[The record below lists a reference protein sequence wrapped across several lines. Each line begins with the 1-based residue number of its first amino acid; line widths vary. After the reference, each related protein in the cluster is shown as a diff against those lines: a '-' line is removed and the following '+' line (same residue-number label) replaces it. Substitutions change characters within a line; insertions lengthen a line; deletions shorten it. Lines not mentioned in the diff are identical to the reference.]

1 MNENKSNFTNF
12 SKLKFVITITILVV
26 VWAFAFL
33 FIKIGLKELSF
44 VNLTIMR
51 FLIVCL
57 VLILILFFQKKRF
70 SKLHKKD
77 IVPIFLLG
85 FFGVIVYHLGLNYGE
100 QFISPAA
107 ASLII
112 ATVPVEIIILSTIF
126 LKEKIGLKKLIGI
139 IIALCGVVVISIWG
153 KAGASIHI
161 EYISAVLAVLI
172 AAIMSALYTIA
183 GKKLLTRYSALSLTT
198 YVMLLGSLGLTPFIR
213 GSLLDQISKM
223 SMTGWFAVIFLGV
236 FSTVVGYGLWYIVL
250 KIKSASEISIYLY
263 AIPVLSTIISYF
275 MFKEKITLMFILGG
289 FLVIAGLIIVNIKA
303 KINFK

>member
-12 SKLKFVITITILVV
+12 SKLKFVLIITILVV

-33 FIKIGLKELSF
+33 FIKIGLEELSF

-57 VLILILFFQKKRF
+57 VLILILFFQKKRI

-112 ATVPVEIIILSTIF
+112 ATVPVQIIILSTIF
-126 LKEKIGLKKLIGI
+126 LKEKIGLKKSIGI

-198 YVMLLGSLGLTPFIR
+198 YAMLLGSLGLTPFIR

-275 MFKEKITLMFILGG
+275 MFKEKITFMFILGG
-289 FLVIAGLIIVNIKA
+289 FLVIVGLIIVNIRT

>member
-33 FIKIGLKELSF
+33 FIKIGLEELSF

-57 VLILILFFQKKRF
+57 VLTLILFFQKKRF

-112 ATVPVEIIILSTIF
+112 ATVPVQIIILSTIF
-126 LKEKIGLKKLIGI
+126 LKEKIGLKKLIGV

-198 YVMLLGSLGLTPFIR
+198 YAMLLGSLGLTPFIR

-223 SMTGWFAVIFLGV
+223 SMTGWFAVVFLGV
-236 FSTVVGYGLWYIVL
+236 LSTVVGYGLWYVVL

-275 MFKEKITLMFILGG
+275 MFKERITSMFILGG
-289 FLVIAGLIIVNIKA
+289 FLVIAGLIIVNIRT

>member
-12 SKLKFVITITILVV
+12 SKLKFVIKITILVV

-33 FIKIGLKELSF
+33 FIKIGLEELSF

-51 FLIVCL
+51 FLITCL

-126 LKEKIGLKKLIGI
+126 LKEKIGLKKLIGV

-161 EYISAVLAVLI
+161 EYISAVIAVLI

-198 YVMLLGSLGLTPFIR
+198 YAMLLGSLGLTPFIR
-213 GSLLDQISKM
+213 GSLLDQILKM

>member
-12 SKLKFVITITILVV
+12 SKLKFVLIITILVV

-33 FIKIGLKELSF
+33 FIKIGLEELSF

-112 ATVPVEIIILSTIF
+112 ATVPVQIIILSTIF

-289 FLVIAGLIIVNIKA
+289 FLVIAGLIIVNIRT

>member
-12 SKLKFVITITILVV
+12 SKLKFVLIITILVV

-112 ATVPVEIIILSTIF
+112 ATVPVQIIILSTIF

-139 IIALCGVVVISIWG
+139 IIALCGVVVISILG

-289 FLVIAGLIIVNIKA
+289 FLVIAGLIIVNIRT

>member
-12 SKLKFVITITILVV
+12 SKMKFVITITTLVV
-26 VWAFAFL
+26 VWAFAFP
-33 FIKIGLKELSF
+33 FIKIGLEELSF

-51 FLIVCL
+51 FLIVCV

-112 ATVPVEIIILSTIF
+112 ATVPVQIIILSTIF
-126 LKEKIGLKKLIGI
+126 LKEKIGLKKLIGV
-139 IIALCGVVVISIWG
+139 IIALCGVVIISIWG

-198 YVMLLGSLGLTPFIR
+198 YAMFLGSLGLTPFIR

-223 SMTGWFAVIFLGV
+223 SITGWFAVIFLGV

-289 FLVIAGLIIVNIKA
+289 FLVIVGLVIVNIRT

>member
-12 SKLKFVITITILVV
+12 SKLKFVLIITILVV

-33 FIKIGLKELSF
+33 FIKIGLEELSF

-77 IVPIFLLG
+77 IVPLFLLG

-112 ATVPVEIIILSTIF
+112 ATVPVQIIILSTIF

-289 FLVIAGLIIVNIKA
+289 FLVIAGLIIVNIRT

>member
-33 FIKIGLKELSF
+33 FIKIGLEELSF

-51 FLIVCL
+51 FLIACL

-126 LKEKIGLKKLIGI
+126 LKEKIGLKKLIGV

-198 YVMLLGSLGLTPFIR
+198 YAMLLGSLGLTPFIR
-213 GSLLDQISKM
+213 GSLLDQILKM

-250 KIKSASEISIYLY
+250 KIKSASEISVYLY

-289 FLVIAGLIIVNIKA
+289 FLVIAGLIIVNIRA

>member
-12 SKLKFVITITILVV
+12 SKLKFVLIITILVV

-112 ATVPVEIIILSTIF
+112 ATVPVQIIILSTIF

-275 MFKEKITLMFILGG
+275 MFKEKITFMFILGG
-289 FLVIAGLIIVNIKA
+289 FLVIAGLIIVNIRT

>member
-33 FIKIGLKELSF
+33 FIKIGLEELSF

-112 ATVPVEIIILSTIF
+112 ATVPVQIIILSTIF
-126 LKEKIGLKKLIGI
+126 LKEKIGLKKLIGV
-139 IIALCGVVVISIWG
+139 IIALGGVVVISIWG

-172 AAIMSALYTIA
+172 AAVMSALYTIA

-198 YVMLLGSLGLTPFIR
+198 YAMLLGSLGLTPFIR

-236 FSTVVGYGLWYIVL
+236 LSTVVGYGIWYIVL

-275 MFKEKITLMFILGG
+275 MFKERITSMFILGG
-289 FLVIAGLIIVNIKA
+289 FLVIAGLIIVNIRTKT
-303 KINFK
+303 NFK

>member
-12 SKLKFVITITILVV
+12 SKLKFVLIITILVV

-107 ASLII
+107 ASLVI
-112 ATVPVEIIILSTIF
+112 ATVPVQIIILSTIF
-126 LKEKIGLKKLIGI
+126 LKEKIGLKKSIGI

-172 AAIMSALYTIA
+172 AAVMSALYTIA

-198 YVMLLGSLGLTPFIR
+198 YAMLLGSLGLTPFIR

-289 FLVIAGLIIVNIKA
+289 FLVIAGLIIVNIRV

>member
-12 SKLKFVITITILVV
+12 SKLKFVLIITILVV

-112 ATVPVEIIILSTIF
+112 ATVPVQIIILSTIF
-126 LKEKIGLKKLIGI
+126 LKEKIGLKKLIGV

-275 MFKEKITLMFILGG
+275 MFKEKITFMFILGG
-289 FLVIAGLIIVNIKA
+289 FLVIAGLIIVNIRT

>member
-12 SKLKFVITITILVV
+12 SKLKFVLIITILVV

-112 ATVPVEIIILSTIF
+112 ATVPVQIIILSTIF
-126 LKEKIGLKKLIGI
+126 LKEKIGLKKLIGV

-250 KIKSASEISIYLY
+250 KTKSASEISIYLY

>member
-12 SKLKFVITITILVV
+12 SKLKFVIKITILVV

-33 FIKIGLKELSF
+33 FIKIGLEELSF

-51 FLIVCL
+51 FLIACL

-126 LKEKIGLKKLIGI
+126 LKEKIGLKKLIGV

-198 YVMLLGSLGLTPFIR
+198 YTMLLGSLGLTPFIR
-213 GSLLDQISKM
+213 GSLLDQILKM
-223 SMTGWFAVIFLGV
+223 SMTGWFSVIFLGV

>member
-33 FIKIGLKELSF
+33 FIKIGLEELSF

-51 FLIVCL
+51 FLIACL

-126 LKEKIGLKKLIGI
+126 LKEKIGLKKLIGV

-198 YVMLLGSLGLTPFIR
+198 YAMLLGSLGLTPFIR
-213 GSLLDQISKM
+213 GS
-223 SMTGWFAVIFLGV
+223 
-236 FSTVVGYGLWYIVL
+236 
-250 KIKSASEISIYLY
+250 
-263 AIPVLSTIISYF
+263 
-275 MFKEKITLMFILGG
+275 
-289 FLVIAGLIIVNIKA
+289 
-303 KINFK
+303 

>member
-12 SKLKFVITITILVV
+12 SKLKFVLIITILVV

-33 FIKIGLKELSF
+33 FIKIGLEELSF

-112 ATVPVEIIILSTIF
+112 ATVPVQIIILSTIF

-250 KIKSASEISIYLY
+250 KTKSASEISIYLY

-289 FLVIAGLIIVNIKA
+289 FLVIAGLIIVNIRT

>member
-12 SKLKFVITITILVV
+12 SKLKFVLIITILVV

-33 FIKIGLKELSF
+33 FIKIGLEELSF

-112 ATVPVEIIILSTIF
+112 ATVPVQIIILSTIF

-250 KIKSASEISIYLY
+250 KTKSASEISIYLY

-275 MFKEKITLMFILGG
+275 MFKEKITFMFILGG
-289 FLVIAGLIIVNIKA
+289 FLVIAGLIIVNIRT

>member
-12 SKLKFVITITILVV
+12 SKLKFVLIITILVV

-112 ATVPVEIIILSTIF
+112 ATVPVQIIILSTIF

-213 GSLLDQISKM
+213 GSLLDQILKM

-275 MFKEKITLMFILGG
+275 MFKEKITFMFILGG
-289 FLVIAGLIIVNIKA
+289 FLVIAGLIIVNIRT